1 MPPDR
6 LSTRSVTYRSCLLAL
21 AWVVITAALI
31 GLGQLVVHVHAI
43 ADFDRH
49 VTQWA
54 VDHRTPALDTA
65 MRVIT
70 WIGSW
75 VTVAVVA
82 AVVLVLT
89 LTKRTTTTALLLVAI
104 AWAGEFAAVN
114 LVKHAVGRT
123 RPPRSLWLVSAHGA
137 SFPSGHAANATLVC
151 TVVVVIVFLLSSRH
165 PVRVTAVVLGCLVVV
180 GVGFSRIELGVHWT
194 TDVVAGCLLT
204 LTWLAALGTLIAA
217 AAPLVA
223 PDPDAGTGVPG
234 VDRSGSDPTSDMR

>member
-1 MPPDR
+1 MLPDR

-21 AWVVITAALI
+21 AWVGITAALI

-54 VDHRTPALDTA
+54 VDHRTPALDTV
-65 MRVIT
+65 MRMIT

-75 VTVAVVA
+75 VALAVVT
-82 AVVLVLT
+82 AVVLALT
-89 LTKRTTTTALLLVAI
+89 LTKRTTTMVLLVVGI
-104 AWAGEFAAVN
+104 AWAGEFAMVN
-114 LVKHAVGRT
+114 LVKHVVGRL

-151 TVVVVIVFLLSSRH
+151 IVAVVIVFLLSRRH
-165 PVRVTAVVLGCLVVV
+165 PVRVTAVALGCLVVV

-204 LTWLAALGTLIAA
+204 LTWLAALATLIAA
-217 AAPLVA
+217 VAPLVA
-223 PDPDAGTGVPG
+223 PANDEGAEVPG
-234 VDRSGSDPTSDMR
+234 VHRAGSDPTLDMR